1 MVVRVQLPG
10 YVVSWSWTPCH
21 VRCHSVTIISPCGVV
36 VGVRVIVLRAVVVA
50 VIMPCGVVVVMG
62 GIALHGAAPAVIICH
77 ILDSL
82 WPHVITI
89 VPLERS
95 GWNTKEEVSRKK
107 ERKTYCRR

>member
-1 MVVRVQLPG
+1 M
-10 YVVSWSWTPCH
+10 
-21 VRCHSVTIISPCGVV
+21 RCHSVAIISPCGVV
-36 VGVRVIVLRAVVVA
+36 IGVGVIELHAVMVTVV
-50 VIMPCGVVVVMG
+50 MPCGVAVVMG
-62 GIALHGAAPAVIICH
+62 GVAPRGAAPAVIICR
-77 ILDSL
+77 ILDSS